1 MVIRIQCKDQVGL
14 VGNILTV
21 RASQDI
27 NIVSMKE
34 HVDTIENHLFIPIDT
49 QSVGDFSMIE
59 RQLKAVLLS
68 EASIKIN
75 PKAEKR

>member
-1 MVIRIQCKDQVGL
+1 L
-14 VGNILTV
+14 VGSILTV

-49 QSVGDFSMIE
+49 QSIGDFFMIE
-59 RQLKAVLLS
+59 RQLKAVLSS
-68 EASIKIN
+68 EATIKIN
-75 PKAEKR
+75 PRAEKR

>member
-1 MVIRIQCKDQVGL
+1 MVGSII
-14 VGNILTV
+14 TA

-27 NIVSMKE
+27 NIVSMRE
-34 HVDTIENHLFIPIDT
+34 HADTIENHLFIPIDT

-59 RQLKAVLLS
+59 RQLKTVLSS
-68 EASIKIN
+68 EATIKIN

>member
-1 MVIRIQCKDQVGL
+1 
-14 VGNILTV
+14 
-21 RASQDI
+21 
-27 NIVSMKE
+27 MKE

-49 QSVGDFSMIE
+49 QSVGDFFMIE
-59 RQLKAVLLS
+59 RQLKAVLSS

>member
-1 MVIRIQCKDQVGL
+1 L
-14 VGNILTV
+14 VGSILTV

-27 NIVSMKE
+27 NIVSMRE

-59 RQLKAVLLS
+59 RQLKAVLSS
-68 EASIKIN
+68 EATIKIN